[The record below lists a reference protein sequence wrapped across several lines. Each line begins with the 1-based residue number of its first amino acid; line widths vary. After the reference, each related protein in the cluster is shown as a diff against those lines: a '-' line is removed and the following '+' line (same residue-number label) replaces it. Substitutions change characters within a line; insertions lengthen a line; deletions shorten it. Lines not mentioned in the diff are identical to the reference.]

1 MIEPSNPAVA
11 AALQDPRRIDEA
23 MRLAAVEAVIQH
35 ARAGRSIPVAQSGK
49 VIWLTPAEVLAQLGQ
64 KANNPAA

>member
-1 MIEPSNPAVA
+1 
-11 AALQDPRRIDEA
+11 